1 MVQRYSFLFYV
12 ALPILRIDLSIIL
25 QWCIV
30 SSFMFY
36 LEEIFVFLMGR
47 ALTFLFFFSGH
58 AITFGFLLCKVME
71 VLADTKHQS
80 LLFLSAKIFCSRLP
94 QSEIGYSTKY
104 LYRLFG
110 LLPFMRLPSFLAR
123 KKAYS
128 DDGHAGMT
136 IKKSSD
142 SSENKSL
149 KKASESGNPE

>member
-36 LEEIFVFLMGR
+36 LGVIFVF
-47 ALTFLFFFSGH
+47 FNVEEYSLFILLGGH
-58 AITFGFLLCKVME
+58 AITFGFLLCKGME
-71 VLADTKHQS
+71 VQADTKHQS
-80 LLFLSAKIFCSRLP
+80 FLFLSAKIFCSRLP

-110 LLPFMRLPSFLAR
+110 LLPFMELPSF
-123 KKAYS
+123 
-128 DDGHAGMT
+128 
-136 IKKSSD
+136 
-142 SSENKSL
+142 
-149 KKASESGNPE
+149 